1 MISAV
6 IIGLQILVVHCCWSY
21 PSVIRGYT
29 YINSRG
35 GGMMEQWLKNG
46 RNQITDSPHT
56 PLRRPPLCKAHHLL
70 LTHWHQCHLILLPI
84 NLQYIQFYIR
94 PPHLAFAR
102 RWASHSL
109 ISYHCHLILLSIKPE
124 LVSFSYL
131 LCELGFL
138 VLEMQEHSLEDL
150 WMHGKNLRWLENPL
164 NRPGWTL
171 EGSWRTNAILVCCFC
186 LIHQYILKNWG
197 RFGTR
202 QTWPVLG

>member
-6 IIGLQILVVHCCWSY
+6 IIGLHILVVHCCWSY

-35 GGMMEQWLKNG
+35 GGMMEQWLNNG

-56 PLRRPPLCKAHHLL
+56 PLRRPPLC
-70 LTHWHQCHLILLPI
+70 TTCFWLIGISATLSCFQSTFNI
-84 NLQYIQFYIR
+84 FNFIFV

-124 LVSFSYL
+124 LVLFSYL

-186 LIHQYILKNWG
+186 LIHQWIHKNWG